1 MIQKLSQEVVNQI
14 AAGEVIERPASVIK
28 ELLDNAID
36 ANSNRIEIKIKNGGR
51 SYIEVSDNG
60 TGVQKSDLE
69 KVFEAHT
76 TSKIQNLED
85 LNEILSMGFR
95 GEALSTIVS
104 VASVS
109 MISKAQDAEFAYKI
123 EGKGVTITSPQ
134 KSPRD
139 VGTTVIV
146 ENLFEKIPARL
157 KYLRA
162 ESTEYRKIL
171 EILIPYFLA
180 YPNIHFIFSHN
191 NKQIHNLPKVKELD
205 TRVSNVLKGDFTKN
219 MLHLFFNG
227 EGMKITGYIARPEH
241 NFNKTIH
248 QYIFINNRPIS
259 DKGIVRAVS
268 EGFSRFIPEGKKV
281 PFIINIEMKSSLV
294 DINVHP
300 RKEEVRFINPFR
312 VYTAVEESVK
322 QALKDYSNK
331 ETSIDAS
338 EAFRDKPR
346 EINYKNKAS
355 HNIGSG
361 LKFSEQLL
369 KNNKVEKHRVDS
381 FSSKDLFTTEQTD
394 NEQLYYYQ
402 IFNMYIVVQLEK
414 EIWIID
420 QHAASERIF
429 YEKIDKQFHDNS
441 VEAQNLLIPLD
452 FELSDVEILFL
463 EENKEIFKDFGFD
476 FEIKNNITKIS
487 KVPSMLVSTDFGK
500 FFKDLI
506 SESETEKNIEKLKGD
521 FISVI
526 ACHASVRA
534 GQHLSPEEMKEIL
547 SQLKKCENSTTCPHG
562 RPIIWKIS
570 KKELDKKFQRT

>member
-14 AAGEVIERPASVIK
+14 AAGEVIERPSSVVK

-36 ANSNRIEIKIKNGGR
+36 AKSDKIDIKIKNGGI
-51 SYIEVSDNG
+51 SYIEISDNG
-60 TGVQKSDLE
+60 IGIDKKDLA

-109 MISKAQDAEFAYKI
+109 MISKEKSGNFAYKVT
-123 EGKGVTITSPQ
+123 GKGIDISEPT

-139 VGTTVIV
+139 TGTTIIV
-146 ENLFEKIPARL
+146 ENLFKNIPARL

-180 YPNIHFIFSHN
+180 YPEIHFTFSHN
-191 NKQIHNLPKVKELD
+191 NKQLYNLPKAKDLSA
-205 TRVSNVLKGDFTKN
+205 RIANVLKGDFTKD
-219 MLHLFFNG
+219 MLPLFFDG
-227 EGMKITGYIARPEH
+227 EGMKITGYVARPEH

-248 QYIFINNRPIS
+248 QYMFINKRPIY
-259 DKGIVRAVS
+259 DNGIVRAVS

-281 PFIINIEMKSSLV
+281 PFIINLEMKSSLV

-300 RKEEVRFINPFR
+300 KKEEVRFMNPFR
-312 VYTAVEESVK
+312 VYSAVEESVK
-322 QALKDYSNK
+322 QALKEYSVQ
-331 ETSIDAS
+331 ETTT
-338 EAFRDKPR
+338 FRDKPS
-346 EINYKNKAS
+346 EVNYKKQSSYNVS
-355 HNIGSG
+355 SG

-369 KNNKVEKHRVDS
+369 KNKEVEKNRVDS
-381 FSSKDLFTTEQTD
+381 LPNANLFSESEQE
-394 NEQLYYYQ
+394 EQQEQFAYYQ
-402 IFNMYIVVQLEK
+402 IFNMYIIVQFEN
-414 EIWIID
+414 EIWIVD

-429 YEKIDKQFHDNS
+429 YEKIQKQYKKDS
-441 VEAQNLLIPLD
+441 VEVQNLLIPLEI
-452 FELSDVEILFL
+452 ELSDVEILFVK
-463 EENKEIFKDFGFD
+463 ENKDVFKSFGFE
-476 FEIKNNITKIS
+476 FEIKNNFIKIS
-487 KVPSMLVSTDFGK
+487 EVPSILVNSDFEK

-506 SESETEKNIEKLKGD
+506 SESESQKDVEKLEGD
-521 FISVI
+521 MISVI

-534 GQHLSPEEMKEIL
+534 GQHLSREEMKEIL
-547 SQLKKCENSTTCPHG
+547 LQLKKCDNSTTCPHG

-570 KKELDKKFQRT
+570 KKELDKKFQRI